1 MFNNTELATLA
12 GGCFWCLEPIF
23 KSLKGVKK
31 VTPGYTGG
39 EKEFPTYKEVSSGN
53 TGHAEAVQI
62 KYNPQEIEFKELL
75 EVFFSVH
82 NPTTLNRQ
90 GADIGSQYRSAVF
103 YHNLEQKN
111 ITERIISEIEKEE
124 IWSDPIVTEINEFE
138 IFYPAE
144 QYHHNYYEKN
154 SFQSYCQVVI
164 NPKLS
169 KFRQKFKDK
178 LA

>member
-1 MFNNTELATLA
+1 MVGRTELATLA

-23 KSLKGVKK
+23 KSLKGVKS

-39 EKEFPTYKEVSSGN
+39 LKEYPTYREVSSGN
-53 TGHAEAVQI
+53 TDHAEAVQI
-62 KYNPQEIEFKELL
+62 KYNPRKIKFKEIL

-82 NPTTLNRQ
+82 NPTTLNKQ
-90 GADIGSQYRSAVF
+90 GADIGPQYRSAVF
-103 YHNLEQKN
+103 YHDIKQKN
-111 ITERIISEIEKEE
+111 ITEGIIEEIEAEK
-124 IWSDPIVTEINEFE
+124 IWEDPIVTEMNEFE
-138 IFYPAE
+138 VFYPAE
-144 QYHHNYYEKN
+144 DYHHNYYEKN

-169 KFRQKFKDK
+169 KFRQRFKDK

>member
-1 MFNNTELATLA
+1 MVGRTELATLA

-23 KSLKGVKK
+23 KSLKGVKS
-31 VTPGYTGG
+31 TIPGYIGG
-39 EKEFPTYKEVSSGN
+39 EKEYPTYREVASGN
-53 TGHAEAVQI
+53 TDHAEAVQI
-62 KYNPQEIEFKELL
+62 KYNPRKISFKEIL

-90 GADIGSQYRSAVF
+90 GPDIGSQYRSAVF
-103 YHNLEQKN
+103 YHNIKQKN
-111 ITERIISEIEKEE
+111 ITEEVIKEIEAEE
-124 IWSDPIVTEINEFE
+124 IWDDSIVTEINEFE

-144 QYHHNYYEKN
+144 DYHHNYYEKN